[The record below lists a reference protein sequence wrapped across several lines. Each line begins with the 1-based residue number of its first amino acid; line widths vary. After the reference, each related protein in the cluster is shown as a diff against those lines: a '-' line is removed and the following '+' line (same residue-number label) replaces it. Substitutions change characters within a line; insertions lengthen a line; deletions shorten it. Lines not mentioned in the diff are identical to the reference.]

1 MEVFRYGQIFQEYWN
16 TRRIKKT
23 VQGITEEKSPKREIA
38 IIQEFA
44 FQSNEDAHGYSPRWE
59 DQKQIAYD
67 FMIDFLRNMEVT
79 ECVGCLKPLGIP
91 LVTAIKFWHGLEDAD
106 C

>member
-1 MEVFRYGQIFQEYWN
+1 MATPWQYKEKDGINDMEYKEFHNILKRVL
-16 TRRIKKT
+16 
-23 VQGITEEKSPKREIA
+23 TERETA

-44 FQSNEDAHGYSPRWE
+44 FQNYEDAHGYSPRRE

-79 ECVGCLKPLGIP
+79 ECVGCLKPLGMP
-91 LVTAIKFWHGLEDAD
+91 LVTAITLWHGLE
-106 C
+106 